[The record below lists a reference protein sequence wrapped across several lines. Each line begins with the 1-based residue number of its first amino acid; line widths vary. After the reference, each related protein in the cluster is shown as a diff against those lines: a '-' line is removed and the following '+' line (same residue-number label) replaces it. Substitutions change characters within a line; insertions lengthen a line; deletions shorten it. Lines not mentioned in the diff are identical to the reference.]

1 MANRDTTDWDF
12 TDYYGNEK
20 NRQRHRTGDQLP
32 ENEPTCIAPW
42 TTITL
47 HSSGDI
53 KPCCTFKGVDGPSI
67 HQGDTLESA
76 WKGMTELRR
85 QFINKQ
91 KPDRC
96 INCWKA
102 EAGAGK
108 SRRQW
113 LRDKIHNIPKE
124 FALDPP
130 MKLRHMDLNF
140 GNTCNLK
147 CRMCGS
153 WGSTHW
159 LKEDRKLMAIN
170 KDFKRGLRHNQP
182 LVIKG
187 DYYKKNPEM
196 FDSLER
202 IDFKGGEPF
211 MQDGMYEILEFLVES
226 NFAKDIVIGYTTNG
240 TKTPEKLKDLWPHF
254 KRVVL
259 NISVE
264 ATGDLYKY
272 IRGSNL
278 QSLDD
283 LEQNIYWYDKF
294 DNVKGHF
301 SNTVNIY
308 SIFDLQNLAEWMHRV
323 TSNCKH
329 WKTLDPARTSESLVE
344 YLEPVQYDNLV
355 KEPNYLDINN
365 MPPNVKKDVLSKWT
379 KDYPILR
386 NLRKMLSQETY
397 NEHEWELFKQFTIEL
412 DRMRKTDI
420 KKVLPELAGEFNGSN

>member
-20 NRQRHRTGDQLP
+20 NRKRHRTGDQLP

-53 KPCCTFKGVDGPSI
+53 KPCCTFKGVDGPSV

-96 INCWKA
+96 VNCWKA

-108 SRRQW
+108 SR
-113 LRDKIHNIPKE
+113 
-124 FALDPP
+124 
-130 MKLRHMDLNF
+130 
-140 GNTCNLK
+140 
-147 CRMCGS
+147 
-153 WGSTHW
+153 
-159 LKEDRKLMAIN
+159 KLMEIN

-240 TKTPEKLKDLWPHF
+240 TKTPEKLKELWPHF

-272 IRGSNL
+272 IRGSDV
-278 QSLDD
+278 QSIDD
-283 LEQNIYWYDKF
+283 LEQNIYWYDQF

-329 WKTLDPARTSESLVE
+329 WRTLDPARTSESLVE

-355 KEPNYLDINN
+355 KEPHYLDINN

-412 DRMRKTDI
+412 DRMRKTDV